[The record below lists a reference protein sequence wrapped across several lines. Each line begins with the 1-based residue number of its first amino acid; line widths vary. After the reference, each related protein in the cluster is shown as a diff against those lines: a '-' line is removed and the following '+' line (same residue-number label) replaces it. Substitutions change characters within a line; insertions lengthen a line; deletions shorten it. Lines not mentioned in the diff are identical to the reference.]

1 MKNFQIDIIITDPE
15 LNNGIIISELSDIEY
30 DGFWETNEGISAF
43 VMENEYDEGKL
54 NQIIEKYDFVEG
66 FNAISVEE
74 INWNAEWE
82 SNYAPINV
90 ENDCLIRSLFHP
102 EDPTF
107 LFEVI
112 IQPQMSFGTG
122 HHDTTYL
129 MVKHL
134 LMEDLNQK
142 IVLDIGCGTG
152 VLSILAEKMGAQV
165 IWAIDNDDWAYKN
178 TISNCLLNATENV
191 SIKHGDASSIP
202 DRPFD
207 FILANINKNV
217 LISDIK
223 KYTKN
228 LNIGGTILLSGF
240 FGIDLS
246 EMKKVIKKADL
257 KIKYTDERN
266 EWAII
271 KCILEK

>member
-1 MKNFQIDIIITDPE
+1 MKNFQVDIILTDPE
-15 LNNGIIISELSDIEY
+15 LNNGIMISELSEIGY
-30 DGFWETNEGISAF
+30 DGFWETEEGLSAF
-43 VMENEYDEGKL
+43 IEEKKYNEEKL
-54 NQIIEKYDFVEG
+54 NQIVKKYDFTKNYSTTLVED
-66 FNAISVEE
+66 

-82 SNYAPINV
+82 SNYSPINV
-90 ENDCLIRSLFHP
+90 EDDCLIRSFFHP

-107 LFEVI
+107 LFEII

-134 LMEDLNQK
+134 LLSDLNEK

-152 VLSILAEKMGAQV
+152 VLSILAEKMGAEV
-165 IWAIDNDDWAYKN
+165 VWAIDNDDWAYKN

-191 SIKHGDASSIP
+191 SIKHGDATSIP
-202 DRPFD
+202 NRKFD

-223 KYTKN
+223 EYTKH
-228 LNIGGTILLSGF
+228 LIKGGNIFLSGF
-240 FGIDLS
+240 FEVDLS
-246 EMKKVIKKADL
+246 EMKSLIKKTGLSLD
-257 KIKYTDERN
+257 YTDVKN
-266 EWAII
+266 EWAFV
-271 KCILEK
+271 KCTLVN

>member
-1 MKNFQIDIIITDPE
+1 MKNFQIDIIIADPE
-15 LNNGIIISELSDIEY
+15 INNGIVISELSDIEY

-43 VMENEYDEGKL
+43 VTEGNYDEFKL
-54 NQIIEKYDFVEG
+54 NQIVNQYDFIKDFSKIAVK
-66 FNAISVEE
+66 E

-82 SNYAPINV
+82 SNYSPINV
-90 ENDCLIRSLFHP
+90 EGDCLIRSPFHP

-129 MVKHL
+129 MIKNL
-134 LMEDLNQK
+134 LKENLNHR
-142 IVLDIGCGTG
+142 IVLDMGCGTG

-165 IWAIDNDDWAYKN
+165 VWAIDNDDWAYKN

-202 DRPFD
+202 KRPFD
-207 FILANINKNV
+207 HILANINKNV
-217 LISDIK
+217 LISDLK
-223 KYTKN
+223 KYVKN
-228 LNIGGTILLSGF
+228 LNVGGNVFLSGF
-240 FGIDLS
+240 FEIDLS
-246 EMKKVIKKADL
+246 EMKKVIQKAGLQLD
-257 KIKYTDERN
+257 YTDVRN
-266 EWAII
+266 EWAFI
-271 KCILEK
+271 KCTLSN

>member
-1 MKNFQIDIIITDPE
+1 MKNFQIDINITDPE
-15 LNNGIIISELSDIEY
+15 LNNGIVISELSDIEY

-43 VMENEYDEGKL
+43 IEESKYDEDKL
-54 NQIIEKYDFVEG
+54 NQVINKYDFVNE
-66 FNAISVEE
+66 FNAISVED

-82 SNYAPINV
+82 SNYSPINV
-90 ENDCLIRSLFHP
+90 EDDCLIRSPFHP

-134 LMEDLNQK
+134 LMENLEQQV
-142 IVLDIGCGTG
+142 ILDIGCGTG
-152 VLSILAEKMGAQV
+152 VLSILAEKMGAEV

-191 SIKHGDASSIP
+191 SIKYGDATSIP
-202 DRPFD
+202 NRSFD

-217 LISDIK
+217 LISDMK
-223 KYTKN
+223 KYTKK
-228 LNIGGTILLSGF
+228 LSKGGKILFSGF
-240 FGIDLS
+240 FEIDLS
-246 EMKKVIKKADL
+246 DMKKVIEKTGL
-257 KIKYTDERN
+257 KIDYTDVKN
-266 EWAII
+266 EWAFI
-271 KCILEK
+271 KCTLVN

>member
-15 LNNGIIISELSDIEY
+15 LNNGIIISELSDIKY

-43 VMENEYDEGKL
+43 VDENKYDEEKL
-54 NQIIEKYDFVEG
+54 SQIIEKYDFVKE
-66 FNAISVEE
+66 FNTNSVED

-82 SNYAPINV
+82 SNYPPINV
-90 ENDCLIRSLFHP
+90 EDDCLIRSPFHP

-134 LMEDLNQK
+134 LLENLDQK

-165 IWAIDNDDWAYKN
+165 VWAIDNDDWAYKN

-228 LNIGGTILLSGF
+228 LNRGGTILLSGF
-240 FGIDLS
+240 FEIDLS
-246 EMKKVIKKADL
+246 EMKKVIKKANL
-257 KIKYTDERN
+257 KINYTDVRN

-271 KCILEK
+271 KCTLEK